1 MNFSDMW
8 QTWIKATTSPN
19 DATFE
24 ELRLKPDANVTTAII
39 WMAIYGAVSAVIGII
54 SGLMFAGAMNTTV
67 PAILQQANLSPE
79 EAAQVEPILRAFT
92 GGGTLGIAGFAS
104 LTNIITV
111 PLFFLISVGIY
122 FLIAKV
128 LGGTGDYGR
137 YAYLNAAFSAPLGIL
152 TALLG
157 MVPFVGCITP
167 LISIYSL
174 VLLYFAT
181 KAEHQMSSGR
191 AIWVVLIPVLFV
203 IALMLC
209 FIFAIFGLIA
219 SLQSQ

>member
-1 MNFSDMW
+1 MP
-8 QTWIKATTSPN
+8 AP
-19 DATFE
+19 
-24 ELRLKPDANVTTAII
+24 
-39 WMAIYGAVSAVIGII
+39 
-54 SGLMFAGAMNTTV
+54 AG
-67 PAILQQANLSPE
+67 
-79 EAAQVEPILRAFT
+79 RAFT

-104 LTNIITV
+104 LANIITV

-174 VLLYFAT
+174 VLVYFAT
-181 KAEHQMSSGR
+181 KTEHQMSSGR
-191 AIWVVLIPVLFV
+191 AIWVVLIPVLFGIV
-203 IALMLC
+203 LMLC
-209 FIFAIFGLIA
+209 FLFGIGVLIA
-219 SLQSQ
+219 SLYDR

>member
-39 WMAIYGAVSAVIGII
+39 WMAIYGAVSAAIGII
-54 SGLMFAGAMNTTV
+54 SGLMFAGAMNSTV
-67 PAILQQANLSPE
+67 PAILEQAQLSPE
-79 EAAQVEPILRAFT
+79 EAAQVEPFLRAFT
-92 GGGTLGIAGFAS
+92 SGGAMGAAGLAS
-104 LTNIITV
+104 LTNIITI

-152 TALLG
+152 TTLLS

-174 VLLYFAT
+174 VLVYFAT
-181 KAEHQMSSGR
+181 KTEHQMSSGR

-203 IALMLC
+203 IGLAFC
-209 FIFAIFGLIA
+209 FIFAIAGLIA
-219 SLQSQ
+219 TLQSQ

>member
-1 MNFSDMW
+1 MNLSDVW

-54 SGLMFAGAMNTTV
+54 SGFMFAGAMNTTV
-67 PAILQQANLSPE
+67 PAILEQANLSPE
-79 EAAQVEPILRAFT
+79 EAAQVEPFLRAFT
-92 GGGTLGIAGFAS
+92 SGGAMGAAGLAS
-104 LTNIITV
+104 LTNIITI

-152 TALLG
+152 TTLLG

-167 LISIYSL
+167 LISIYTL
-174 VLLYFAT
+174 VLVYFAT
-181 KAEHQMSSGR
+181 KTEHQMSSGR

-203 IALMLC
+203 LLLTGC
-209 FIFAIFGLIA
+209 LIFSLVGLIA
-219 SLQSQ
+219 TLQNQ